1 MESALTTWTA
11 DLYPSSHTT
20 SLAPQAGP
28 RHMHFGQA
36 TNAERSDPKVSRKRS
51 QCDSLPG
58 LLQQRLEISSFRRL
72 SSSRA
77 SPSSLLTSHASH
89 AWSGYCVDDPA
100 ERKARA
106 ILVLIGGY
114 VRFETDE
121 SDKRFSISTPRYP
134 TRSRYAKLDSPD
146 SRVHKPLPPCLTTT
160 RRDLS
165 PTTMLY
171 RQCRYK
177 TLKSL
182 RRVWR

>member
-1 MESALTTWTA
+1 M
-11 DLYPSSHTT
+11 
-20 SLAPQAGP
+20 APQAGP

-36 TNAERSDPKVSRKRS
+36 TNAERSAPKVSRKRS

-58 LLQQRLEISSFRRL
+58 LLEQRLEISSFRRL

-106 ILVLIGGY
+106 ILLLIGGY
-114 VRFETDE
+114 VRFDTDE

-134 TRSRYAKLDSPD
+134 ARSRSSKLDSPD

-177 TLKSL
+177 THKSL
-182 RRVWR
+182 RRVWH